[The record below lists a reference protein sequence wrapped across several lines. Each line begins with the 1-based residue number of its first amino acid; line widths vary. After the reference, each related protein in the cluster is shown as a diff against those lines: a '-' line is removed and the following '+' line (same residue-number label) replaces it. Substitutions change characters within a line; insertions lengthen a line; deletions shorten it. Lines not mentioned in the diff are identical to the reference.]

1 MSPWIH
7 PSIPPVNLWL
17 LEFNE
22 IDDDDDQLSVLHRH
36 TYTCRW
42 SANHASVM
50 EWNEKVRWNK
60 TIIPK
65 CEPVCCQSWPFI
77 HMMIL
82 GRLGVWATS
91 NPEAKLGSG
100 CRQSVSSISPSFL
113 RLVLVP
119 NFTLLYFLTTSW
131 PVFNGPRVRGW
142 GSRVIGMWPIP
153 QIAPPHFTGEGL
165 QTLQIARFTLGH
177 TVYPL

>member
-1 MSPWIH
+1 MNLKADKVKQPVHWGHCTKLTGSWFWLYVAMD
-7 PSIPPVNLWL
+7 SSLDSLVNLWL

-22 IDDDDDQLSVLHRH
+22 IDDDDDQLSVLHRQ

-65 CEPVCCQSWPFI
+65 CEPVCCQSWPII

-82 GRLGVWATS
+82 GRLNVWATS

-100 CRQSVSSISPSFL
+100 CRQSVCYVLPFYVWSSSL
-113 RLVLVP
+113 
-119 NFTLLYFLTTSW
+119 TLLYFTFLP
-131 PVFNGPRVRGW
+131 PVGQSSTVHEW
-142 GSRVIGMWPIP
+142 GVGG
-153 QIAPPHFTGEGL
+153 QEL
-165 QTLQIARFTLGH
+165 
-177 TVYPL
+177 

>member
-1 MSPWIH
+1 MPTRWSNPCTEGTALNWPARGFDYMLPWIH

-100 CRQSVSSISPSFL
+100 CRQSVRSS
-113 RLVLVP
+113 VLPFYVWSSSL
-119 NFTLLYFLTTSW
+119 TLLYFTFLP
-131 PVFNGPRVRGW
+131 PVGQSSTVHEW
-142 GSRVIGMWPIP
+142 GVGG
-153 QIAPPHFTGEGL
+153 QEL
-165 QTLQIARFTLGH
+165 
-177 TVYPL
+177 